1 MLLTSKLNEHLTVGL
16 ADEHSCDSDSRSGAI
31 ISHDHIRDIFNT
43 GINYDEKTGASAL
56 RIAHLVDKSA
66 LTALSYDDLRRE
78 GLLVLRGDVLLNLL
92 KLGRVTLFAHL
103 RVVFIV
109 VDSTDLRQK
118 WLRNELL

>member
-1 MLLTSKLNEHLTVGL
+1 MLLTGKLNEHLTVSL
-16 ADEHSCDSDSRSGAI
+16 ADKHSWDPDSCSRAI
-31 ISHDHIRDIFNT
+31 VTHDHIRDIFNT
-43 GINYDEKTGASAL
+43 GINYDEKTGAGAL

-66 LTALSYDDLRRE
+66 FTALSYDDLRRE
-78 GLLVLRGDVLLNLL
+78 SFLVLRSDVLLNLL
-92 KLGRVTLFAHL
+92 KLGRITLFAHL